1 MYLSRL
7 ELFGF
12 KSFAQR
18 TLVDF
23 SSGVT
28 CVVGP
33 NGCGKT
39 NILDAVRWVLGEQ
52 KSSTL
57 RSDRMESVIF
67 AGSRHRKPQ
76 GYSEVSL
83 TIENSRGILP
93 VEYSQILIT
102 RRLYRSGESEYMINR
117 HPCRLKDINDLFMDT
132 GMGPGSYSVIE
143 LKMVEDLLSDR
154 PEERRHL
161 FEEAAGVTKYKHR
174 RRAALRK
181 LEETRQHLLRLEDV
195 VAEAERQVAVLKRQV
210 KRTERY
216 RELNAE
222 LRDTDQKLARADLLR
237 WSERLVPLRQ
247 SMNGHSLETSKLDR
261 DLAAVERDQSALQ
274 TRLIGE
280 EEKQERA
287 EAALREAWES
297 CRKLEE
303 EALVNRERLRAL
315 ERDLDRMGRERI
327 ELEPRLKESE
337 GRRAGLETSLE
348 TSRREQVAL
357 DEQLNNARSAAE
369 AAAGGLESLRKKVEA
384 ARARVIDVLGR
395 HSRTSSTLAALG
407 AGLDGDRRRR
417 EDLQDELKLL
427 KADRE
432 LRGRDSEALTVR
444 LAKARDARNA
454 GLEHVRVAIANQ
466 EQAREALEE
475 RRREHQEL
483 DGERRSLQ
491 ARSKLLAGLLSRFE
505 GVPGG
510 ARLLLESG
518 EPGVL
523 DVLGNLLHAEPE
535 QLPALECAL
544 GEAAGYLV
552 LEDGATLERV
562 TAQLRQAGKG
572 ACTLLRL
579 DQVPGDDP
587 PRSAPAGT
595 SPFADQIRCEERL
608 KPLVRFLFRNCWLL
622 DDAAPDPVGA
632 EHAGQ
637 LFLRSNGEAIWP
649 PLRTRR
655 GSGGESGHLGLRYQL
670 DGLEEERRN
679 LETAIADSARALQ
692 ETGEHLEACTA
703 ALEQQRAGLE
713 ARDQELRELERQQ
726 ERLGL
731 EEERADRDAASFER
745 SLGELSQRMKE
756 QEASESEL
764 KRLLEALRLERED
777 AEEESLRLGDKLEAE
792 NRRHGELAEARGAAQ
807 SASLQGR
814 TRLEGLERERE
825 QLERFVREG
834 RDRLGQV
841 ARDMEEGGLKR
852 SQMEQRRD
860 ELEQLRIVADEAR
873 ARAQEQVDQQR
884 QALATERE
892 QQQLLRKRETELR
905 TSRDGLKDQHHQA
918 ELELRELD
926 AKSQALRERIRE
938 EYEVELA
945 DCQPEER
952 QELLD
957 LDRSATRSRVAELRD
972 GLRRLGPVNLL
983 AIEEY
988 ETENERCQFLR
999 AQLDD
1004 LRKAEGML
1012 QETISRINRVASE
1025 LFFETFGKI
1034 RENFEYLFLK
1044 LFSDGKADLRLEGED
1059 PLEADIQISA
1069 TPSGK
1074 KIQNLMLMSGGE
1086 KTLTAIALLFA
1097 IYMVKPSPFCI
1108 LDEVDA
1114 PLDDANIARFNTI
1127 IQEFSG
1133 MTQFIIITHNKKT
1146 MGYAD
1151 QLYGVTMAEEGV
1163 STLVSVRFSEQA
1175 PLSQAVS

>member
-39 NILDAVRWVLGEQ
+39 NILDSVRWVLGEQ

-57 RSDRMESVIF
+57 RSDKMESVIF

-76 GYSEVSL
+76 GFAEVSL

-93 VEYSQILIT
+93 MEYSQILIT

-117 HPCRLKDINDLFMDT
+117 QPCRLKDINDLFMDT

-181 LEETRQHLLRLEDV
+181 LDETRQHLLRLEDV
-195 VAEAERQVAVLKRQV
+195 VSEAERQVAVLKRQV

-222 LRDTDQKLARADLLR
+222 LRDTDLNLARADLMA
-237 WSERLVPLRQ
+237 WSERLDPLKGAM
-247 SMNGHSLETSKLDR
+247 SGHNLETSKLDR
-261 DLAAVERDQSALQ
+261 DLAEVERDRSALQ
-274 TRLIGE
+274 TRVMTE
-280 EEKQERA
+280 EQHQEQVEQELRA
-287 EAALREAWES
+287 AWEN

-315 ERDLDRMGRERI
+315 ERDLDRMARERVD
-327 ELEPRLKESE
+327 LEPRLEES
-337 GRRAGLETSLE
+337 A
-348 TSRREQVAL
+348 SRRSGLAAQLDEVRGSQGAL
-357 DEQLNNARSAAE
+357 DDEFRKANQTLEE
-369 AAAGGLESLRKKVEA
+369 ASGGLEDLRRRVEK
-384 ARARVIDVLGR
+384 ARAAVLDVLGR
-395 HSRTSSTLAALG
+395 HSRTSSSLAALS

-417 EDLQDELKLL
+417 EDLEDELRLL

-432 LRGRDSEALTVR
+432 LRGRDAGALKEKLAEAREKRGKTLESVNQ
-444 LAKARDARNA
+444 AIQQQESARDT
-454 GLEHVRVAIANQ
+454 LQ
-466 EQAREALEE
+466 EK
-475 RRREHQEL
+475 RREHQEME
-483 DGERRSLQ
+483 GERRSLQ
-491 ARSKLLAGLLSRFE
+491 ARIKLLEGLLSRFE

-510 ARLLLESG
+510 ARLLLESD
-518 EPGVL
+518 EEGVI
-523 DVLGNLLHAEPE
+523 DVLGNLLHADEAL
-535 QLPALECAL
+535 LPALEAAL

-552 LEDGATLERV
+552 LRDTKAMEAASNR
-562 TAQLRQAGKG
+562 LREAGKG
-572 ACTLLRL
+572 ACTLLNLER
-579 DQVPGDDP
+579 VPASVAGA
-587 PRSAPAGT
+587 APAGA
-595 SPFADQIRCEERL
+595 SPFAEKVHCEERL
-608 KPLVRFLFRNCWLL
+608 RALVNFLFRNVWLL
-622 DDAAPDPVGA
+622 DENSPDPADDAAEG
-632 EHAGQ
+632 
-637 LFLRSNGEAIWP
+637 LYLRPNGEAFWP
-649 PLRTRR
+649 PLKARR
-655 GSGGESGHLGLRYQL
+655 GSGGENGHLGLRYQL
-670 DGLEEERRN
+670 DGLLEERSRCDTALAERVSEETAASEALKRAGEELEERRGLLSQSDEALRD
-679 LETAIADSARALQ
+679 LERKQERFTLEDERA
-692 ETGEHLEACTA
+692 
-703 ALEQQRAGLE
+703 
-713 ARDQELRELERQQ
+713 ARDAEQ
-726 ERLGL
+726 
-731 EEERADRDAASFER
+731 FER
-745 SLGELSQRMKE
+745 SLAELKRRMEE
-756 QEASESEL
+756 QESREGEL
-764 KRLLEALRLERED
+764 KRLLDELRVEREE
-777 AEEESLRLGDKLEAE
+777 AEEDSLRLGDRLEAE
-792 NRRHGELAEARGAAQ
+792 NQRHGQLAEARSMAQ
-807 SASLQGR
+807 SAAIKGR
-814 TRLEGLERERE
+814 TRLEGLERELE
-825 QLERFVREG
+825 QLDSFVAEG
-834 RDRLGQV
+834 RQRMEQV
-841 ARDMEEGGLKR
+841 AREMEEGAER
-852 SQMEQRRD
+852 RTQMETRRD
-860 ELEQLRIVADEAR
+860 ELEKERIVADEAR
-873 ARAQEQVDQQR
+873 ARAQDVLDARRRELAILREKQQEL
-884 QALATERE
+884 QKKES
-892 QQQLLRKRETELR
+892 ELR
-905 TSRDGLKDQHHQA
+905 GQRDGLKDEQHQA
-918 ELELRELD
+918 ELEVRELE
-926 AKSQALRERIRE
+926 AKTQALKERVQE
-938 EYEVELA
+938 EYEQELRL
-945 DCQPEER
+945 PPIEER
-952 QELLD
+952 DELRN
-957 LDRSATRSRVAELRD
+957 LDRATARSRVAELRD
-972 GLRRLGPVNLL
+972 GIRRLGPVNLL

-988 ETENERCQFLR
+988 ETENERCTFLR

-1012 QETISRINRVASE
+1012 QETIERINRVASE

-1127 IQEFSG
+1127 IQEFAG

-1163 STLVSVRFSEQA
+1163 STLVSVKFSEQA
-1175 PLSQAVS
+1175 HQLAQAAS